1 MGINI
6 AIDGPGGAGKSTV
19 ARAVAKQLGFIYVDT
34 GAIYRA
40 IGLKFVRTGKSFTN
54 ENIIS
59 VLPGTELSLTHIDGE
74 QHIIIDGEDVSSL
87 IRTQEISSAA
97 SKVSAV
103 PEVRAFLLDL
113 QRDIAKTTG
122 AKIEFSEDIAA
133 VDGADAI
140 YTDVWVSMGEEA
152 QFEERIKLLTP
163 YRVTMDM
170 MNMTHNPDCI
180 FLHCLPSFHDLET
193 SVGREIYEK
202 YGVAEQEVTDEVF
215 RAPCSKVFDEAENRM
230 HTIKAVMV
238 ATAGR

>member
-59 VLPGTELSLTHIDGE
+59 VLPGTELSLTYIDGE

-113 QRDIAKTTG
+113 QRDIARKNNV
-122 AKIEFSEDIAA
+122 IM
-133 VDGADAI
+133 DGR
-140 YTDVWVSMGEEA
+140 DVGTVILPNAEV
-152 QFEERIKLLTP
+152 K
-163 YRVTMDM
+163 
-170 MNMTHNPDCI
+170 I
-180 FLHCLPSFHDLET
+180 FLTANVEVRARRRHRELMAKGLET
-193 SVGREIYEK
+193 PDTFERVLKE
-202 YGVAEQEVTDEVF
+202 VAERD
-215 RAPCSKVFDEAENRM
+215 
-230 HTIKAVMV
+230 KADSER
-238 ATAGR
+238 ATAPLKPAEDAVLVDTSDMDFEQSVQTVINIIRRKVNV

>member
-34 GAIYRA
+34 GVIYRA

-113 QRDIAKTTG
+113 QRDIARKNNV
-122 AKIEFSEDIAA
+122 IM
-133 VDGADAI
+133 DGR
-140 YTDVWVSMGEEA
+140 DVGTVILPNAEV
-152 QFEERIKLLTP
+152 K
-163 YRVTMDM
+163 
-170 MNMTHNPDCI
+170 I
-180 FLHCLPSFHDLET
+180 FLTANVEVRARRRHRELMAKGLET
-193 SVGREIYEK
+193 PDTFERVLKE
-202 YGVAEQEVTDEVF
+202 VAERD
-215 RAPCSKVFDEAENRM
+215 
-230 HTIKAVMV
+230 KADSER
-238 ATAGR
+238 ATAPLKPAEDAVLVDTSDMDFEQSVQTVINIIRRKVNV

>member
-113 QRDIAKTTG
+113 QRDIARKNNV
-122 AKIEFSEDIAA
+122 IM
-133 VDGADAI
+133 DGR
-140 YTDVWVSMGEEA
+140 DVGTVILPNAEV
-152 QFEERIKLLTP
+152 K
-163 YRVTMDM
+163 
-170 MNMTHNPDCI
+170 I
-180 FLHCLPSFHDLET
+180 FLTANVEVRARRRHRELMAKELET
-193 SVGREIYEK
+193 PDTFERVLKE
-202 YGVAEQEVTDEVF
+202 VAERD
-215 RAPCSKVFDEAENRM
+215 
-230 HTIKAVMV
+230 KADSER
-238 ATAGR
+238 ATAPLNPAEDAVLVDTSDMDFEQSVQTVINIIRRKVNV

>member
-103 PEVRAFLLDL
+103 PEVRVFLLDL
-113 QRDIAKTTG
+113 QRDIARKNNV
-122 AKIEFSEDIAA
+122 IM
-133 VDGADAI
+133 DGR
-140 YTDVWVSMGEEA
+140 DVGTVILPNAEV
-152 QFEERIKLLTP
+152 K
-163 YRVTMDM
+163 
-170 MNMTHNPDCI
+170 I
-180 FLHCLPSFHDLET
+180 FLTANVEVRARRRHRELMAKGLET
-193 SVGREIYEK
+193 PDTFERVLKE
-202 YGVAEQEVTDEVF
+202 VAERD
-215 RAPCSKVFDEAENRM
+215 
-230 HTIKAVMV
+230 KADSER
-238 ATAGR
+238 ATAPLKPAEDAVLVDTSDMDFEQSVQTVINIIRRKVNV

>member
-113 QRDIAKTTG
+113 QRDIARKNNV
-122 AKIEFSEDIAA
+122 IM
-133 VDGADAI
+133 DGR
-140 YTDVWVSMGEEA
+140 DVGTVILPNAEV
-152 QFEERIKLLTP
+152 K
-163 YRVTMDM
+163 
-170 MNMTHNPDCI
+170 I
-180 FLHCLPSFHDLET
+180 FLTANVEVRARRRHRELMAKGLET
-193 SVGREIYEK
+193 PDTFERVLKEF
-202 YGVAEQEVTDEVF
+202 AERD
-215 RAPCSKVFDEAENRM
+215 
-230 HTIKAVMV
+230 KADSER
-238 ATAGR
+238 ATAPLKPAEDAVLVDTSDMDFEQSVQTVINIIRRKVNV

>member
-113 QRDIAKTTG
+113 QRDIARKNNV
-122 AKIEFSEDIAA
+122 IM
-133 VDGADAI
+133 DGR
-140 YTDVWVSMGEEA
+140 DVGTVILPNAEV
-152 QFEERIKLLTP
+152 K
-163 YRVTMDM
+163 
-170 MNMTHNPDCI
+170 I
-180 FLHCLPSFHDLET
+180 FLTANVEVRARRRHRELMAKGLET
-193 SVGREIYEK
+193 PDTFERVLKE
-202 YGVAEQEVTDEVF
+202 VAERD
-215 RAPCSKVFDEAENRM
+215 
-230 HTIKAVMV
+230 KADSER
-238 ATAGR
+238 ATAPLKPAEDAVFVDTSDMDFEQSVQTVINIIRRKVNV

>member
-113 QRDIAKTTG
+113 QRDIARKNNV
-122 AKIEFSEDIAA
+122 IM
-133 VDGADAI
+133 DGR
-140 YTDVWVSMGEEA
+140 DVGTVILPNAEV
-152 QFEERIKLLTP
+152 K
-163 YRVTMDM
+163 
-170 MNMTHNPDCI
+170 I
-180 FLHCLPSFHDLET
+180 FLTANVEVRARRRHRELMAKGLET
-193 SVGREIYEK
+193 PDTFERVLKE
-202 YGVAEQEVTDEVF
+202 VAERD
-215 RAPCSKVFDEAENRM
+215 
-230 HTIKAVMV
+230 KADSER
-238 ATAGR
+238 ATAPLKPAEDAELVDTSDMDFEQSVQTVINIIRRKVNV

>member
-113 QRDIAKTTG
+113 QRDIARKNNV
-122 AKIEFSEDIAA
+122 IM
-133 VDGADAI
+133 DGR
-140 YTDVWVSMGEEA
+140 DVGTVILPNAEV
-152 QFEERIKLLTP
+152 K
-163 YRVTMDM
+163 
-170 MNMTHNPDCI
+170 I
-180 FLHCLPSFHDLET
+180 FLTANVEVRARRRHRELMAKGLET
-193 SVGREIYEK
+193 PDTFERVLKE
-202 YGVAEQEVTDEVF
+202 VAERD
-215 RAPCSKVFDEAENRM
+215 
-230 HTIKAVMV
+230 KADSER
-238 ATAGR
+238 ATAPLKHAEDAVLVDTSDMDFEQSVQTVINIIRRKVNV

>member
-113 QRDIAKTTG
+113 QRDIARKNNV
-122 AKIEFSEDIAA
+122 IM
-133 VDGADAI
+133 DGR
-140 YTDVWVSMGEEA
+140 DVGKVILPNAEV
-152 QFEERIKLLTP
+152 K
-163 YRVTMDM
+163 
-170 MNMTHNPDCI
+170 I
-180 FLHCLPSFHDLET
+180 FLTANVEVRARRRHRELMAKGLET
-193 SVGREIYEK
+193 PDTFERVLKE
-202 YGVAEQEVTDEVF
+202 VAERD
-215 RAPCSKVFDEAENRM
+215 
-230 HTIKAVMV
+230 KADSER
-238 ATAGR
+238 ATAPLKPAEDAVLVDTSDMDFEQSVQTVINIIRRKVNV

>member
-113 QRDIAKTTG
+113 QRDIARKNNV
-122 AKIEFSEDIAA
+122 IM
-133 VDGADAI
+133 DGR
-140 YTDVWVSMGEEA
+140 DVGTVILPNAEV
-152 QFEERIKLLTP
+152 K
-163 YRVTMDM
+163 
-170 MNMTHNPDCI
+170 I
-180 FLHCLPSFHDLET
+180 FLTANVEVRARRRHRELMAKGLET
-193 SVGREIYEK
+193 PDTFERVLKE
-202 YGVAEQEVTDEVF
+202 VAERDKADSE
-215 RAPCSKVFDEAENRM
+215 RATVPLKPAEDAVLVDTSDMDFEQSVQTVINIIRRKVN
-230 HTIKAVMV
+230 V
-238 ATAGR
+238 

>member
-34 GAIYRA
+34 GSIYRA

-113 QRDIAKTTG
+113 QRDIARKNNV
-122 AKIEFSEDIAA
+122 IM
-133 VDGADAI
+133 DGR
-140 YTDVWVSMGEEA
+140 DVGTVILPNAEV
-152 QFEERIKLLTP
+152 K
-163 YRVTMDM
+163 
-170 MNMTHNPDCI
+170 I
-180 FLHCLPSFHDLET
+180 FLTANVEVRARRRHRELMAKGLET
-193 SVGREIYEK
+193 PDTFERVLKE
-202 YGVAEQEVTDEVF
+202 VAERD
-215 RAPCSKVFDEAENRM
+215 
-230 HTIKAVMV
+230 KADSER
-238 ATAGR
+238 ATAPLKPAEDAVLVDTSDMDFEQSVQTVINIIRRKVNV

>member
-113 QRDIAKTTG
+113 QRDIARKNNVIMDGRDVGTVILPNAEVKVFLTANVEVRARRRHRELM
-122 AKIEFSEDIAA
+122 AK
-133 VDGADAI
+133 G
-140 YTDVWVSMGEEA
+140 
-152 QFEERIKLLTP
+152 
-163 YRVTMDM
+163 
-170 MNMTHNPDCI
+170 
-180 FLHCLPSFHDLET
+180 LET
-193 SVGREIYEK
+193 PDTFERVLKE
-202 YGVAEQEVTDEVF
+202 VAERD
-215 RAPCSKVFDEAENRM
+215 
-230 HTIKAVMV
+230 KADSER
-238 ATAGR
+238 ATAPLKPAEDAVLVDTSDMNFEQSVQTVINIIRRKVNV

>member
-113 QRDIAKTTG
+113 QRDIARKNNV
-122 AKIEFSEDIAA
+122 IM
-133 VDGADAI
+133 DGR
-140 YTDVWVSMGEEA
+140 DVGTVILPNAEV
-152 QFEERIKLLTP
+152 K
-163 YRVTMDM
+163 
-170 MNMTHNPDCI
+170 I
-180 FLHCLPSFHDLET
+180 FLTANVEVRARRRHRELMAKGLET
-193 SVGREIYEK
+193 PDTFERVLKED
-202 YGVAEQEVTDEVF
+202 AERD
-215 RAPCSKVFDEAENRM
+215 
-230 HTIKAVMV
+230 KADSER
-238 ATAGR
+238 ATAPLKPAEDAVLVDTSDMDFEQSVQTVINIIRRKVNV

>member
-6 AIDGPGGAGKSTV
+6 AIDGPGGVGKSTV
-19 ARAVAKQLGFIYVDT
+19 ARAAAKQLGFIYVDT

-113 QRDIAKTTG
+113 QRDIARKNNV
-122 AKIEFSEDIAA
+122 IM
-133 VDGADAI
+133 DGR
-140 YTDVWVSMGEEA
+140 DVGTVILPNAEV
-152 QFEERIKLLTP
+152 K
-163 YRVTMDM
+163 
-170 MNMTHNPDCI
+170 I
-180 FLHCLPSFHDLET
+180 FLTANVEVRARRRHRELMAKGLET
-193 SVGREIYEK
+193 PDTFERVLKE
-202 YGVAEQEVTDEVF
+202 VAERD
-215 RAPCSKVFDEAENRM
+215 
-230 HTIKAVMV
+230 KADSER
-238 ATAGR
+238 ATAPLKPAEDAVLVDTSDMDFEQSVQTVINIIRRKVNV

>member
-113 QRDIAKTTG
+113 QRDIARKNNV
-122 AKIEFSEDIAA
+122 IM
-133 VDGADAI
+133 DGR
-140 YTDVWVSMGEEA
+140 DVGTVILPNAEV
-152 QFEERIKLLTP
+152 K
-163 YRVTMDM
+163 
-170 MNMTHNPDCI
+170 I
-180 FLHCLPSFHDLET
+180 FLTANVEIRARRRHRELMAKGLET
-193 SVGREIYEK
+193 PDTFERVLKE
-202 YGVAEQEVTDEVF
+202 VAERD
-215 RAPCSKVFDEAENRM
+215 
-230 HTIKAVMV
+230 KADSER
-238 ATAGR
+238 ATAPLKPAEDAVLVDTSDMDFEQSVQTVINIIRRKVNV

>member
-113 QRDIAKTTG
+113 QRDIARKNNV
-122 AKIEFSEDIAA
+122 IM
-133 VDGADAI
+133 DGR
-140 YTDVWVSMGEEA
+140 DVGTVILPNAEV
-152 QFEERIKLLTP
+152 K
-163 YRVTMDM
+163 
-170 MNMTHNPDCI
+170 I
-180 FLHCLPSFHDLET
+180 FLTANVEVRARRRHRELMAKGLET
-193 SVGREIYEK
+193 PDTFERVLKE
-202 YGVAEQEVTDEVF
+202 VAERD
-215 RAPCSKVFDEAENRM
+215 
-230 HTIKAVMV
+230 KADSER
-238 ATAGR
+238 ATAPLKPTEDAVLVDTSDMDFEQSVQTVINIIRRKVNV

>member
-87 IRTQEISSAA
+87 IRTQEISSAG

-113 QRDIAKTTG
+113 QRDIARKNNV
-122 AKIEFSEDIAA
+122 IM
-133 VDGADAI
+133 DGR
-140 YTDVWVSMGEEA
+140 DVGTVILPNAEV
-152 QFEERIKLLTP
+152 K
-163 YRVTMDM
+163 
-170 MNMTHNPDCI
+170 I
-180 FLHCLPSFHDLET
+180 FLTANVEVRARRRHRELMAKGLET
-193 SVGREIYEK
+193 PDTFERVLKE
-202 YGVAEQEVTDEVF
+202 VAERD
-215 RAPCSKVFDEAENRM
+215 
-230 HTIKAVMV
+230 KADSER
-238 ATAGR
+238 ATAPLKPAEDAVLVDTSDMDFEQSVQTVINIIRRKVNV

>member
-74 QHIIIDGEDVSSL
+74 QHIIIDGEDVSSFF
-87 IRTQEISSAA
+87 RTQEISSAA

-113 QRDIAKTTG
+113 QRNIARKNNV
-122 AKIEFSEDIAA
+122 IM
-133 VDGADAI
+133 DGR
-140 YTDVWVSMGEEA
+140 DVGTVILPNAEV
-152 QFEERIKLLTP
+152 K
-163 YRVTMDM
+163 
-170 MNMTHNPDCI
+170 I
-180 FLHCLPSFHDLET
+180 FLTANVEVRARRRHRELMAKGLET
-193 SVGREIYEK
+193 PDTFERVLKE
-202 YGVAEQEVTDEVF
+202 VAERD
-215 RAPCSKVFDEAENRM
+215 
-230 HTIKAVMV
+230 KADSER
-238 ATAGR
+238 ATAPLKPAEDAVLVDTSDMDFEQSVQTVINIIRRKVNV

>member
-87 IRTQEISSAA
+87 IGTQEISSAA

-113 QRDIAKTTG
+113 QRDIARKNNV
-122 AKIEFSEDIAA
+122 IM
-133 VDGADAI
+133 DGR
-140 YTDVWVSMGEEA
+140 DVGTVILPNAEV
-152 QFEERIKLLTP
+152 K
-163 YRVTMDM
+163 
-170 MNMTHNPDCI
+170 I
-180 FLHCLPSFHDLET
+180 FLTANVEVRARRRHRELMAKGLET
-193 SVGREIYEK
+193 PDTFERVLKE
-202 YGVAEQEVTDEVF
+202 VAERD
-215 RAPCSKVFDEAENRM
+215 
-230 HTIKAVMV
+230 KADSER
-238 ATAGR
+238 ATAPLKPAEDAVLVDTSDMDFEQSVQTVINIIRRKVNV

>member
-113 QRDIAKTTG
+113 QRDIARKNNV
-122 AKIEFSEDIAA
+122 IM
-133 VDGADAI
+133 DGR
-140 YTDVWVSMGEEA
+140 DVGTVILPNAEV
-152 QFEERIKLLTP
+152 K
-163 YRVTMDM
+163 
-170 MNMTHNPDCI
+170 I
-180 FLHCLPSFHDLET
+180 FLTANVEVRARRRHRELMAKGLET
-193 SVGREIYEK
+193 PDTFERVLKE
-202 YGVAEQEVTDEVF
+202 VAERD
-215 RAPCSKVFDEAENRM
+215 RADSER
-230 HTIKAVMV
+230 
-238 ATAGR
+238 ATAPLKPAEDAVLVDTSDMDFEQSVQTVINIIRRKVNV

>member
-59 VLPGTELSLTHIDGE
+59 VFPGTELSLTHIDGE

-113 QRDIAKTTG
+113 QRDIARKNNV
-122 AKIEFSEDIAA
+122 IM
-133 VDGADAI
+133 DGR
-140 YTDVWVSMGEEA
+140 DVGTVILPNAEV
-152 QFEERIKLLTP
+152 K
-163 YRVTMDM
+163 
-170 MNMTHNPDCI
+170 I
-180 FLHCLPSFHDLET
+180 FLTANVEVRARRRHRELMAKGLET
-193 SVGREIYEK
+193 PDTFERVLKE
-202 YGVAEQEVTDEVF
+202 VAERD
-215 RAPCSKVFDEAENRM
+215 
-230 HTIKAVMV
+230 KADSER
-238 ATAGR
+238 ATAPLKPAEDAVLVDTSDMDFEQSVQTVINIIRRKVNV

>member
-40 IGLKFVRTGKSFTN
+40 IGLKFVRMGKSFTN

-113 QRDIAKTTG
+113 QRDIARKNNV
-122 AKIEFSEDIAA
+122 IM
-133 VDGADAI
+133 DGR
-140 YTDVWVSMGEEA
+140 DVGTVILPNAEV
-152 QFEERIKLLTP
+152 K
-163 YRVTMDM
+163 
-170 MNMTHNPDCI
+170 I
-180 FLHCLPSFHDLET
+180 FLTANVEVRARRRHRELMAKGLET
-193 SVGREIYEK
+193 PDTFERVLKE
-202 YGVAEQEVTDEVF
+202 VAERD
-215 RAPCSKVFDEAENRM
+215 
-230 HTIKAVMV
+230 KADSER
-238 ATAGR
+238 ATAPLKPAEDAVLVDTSDMDFEQSVQTVINIIRRKVNV

>member
-6 AIDGPGGAGKSTV
+6 AIDGPGGAGKSIV

-74 QHIIIDGEDVSSL
+74 QHIIIDGEDVSSF

-113 QRDIAKTTG
+113 QRNIARKNNV
-122 AKIEFSEDIAA
+122 IM
-133 VDGADAI
+133 DGR
-140 YTDVWVSMGEEA
+140 DVGTVILPNAEV
-152 QFEERIKLLTP
+152 K
-163 YRVTMDM
+163 
-170 MNMTHNPDCI
+170 I
-180 FLHCLPSFHDLET
+180 FLTANVEVRARRRHRELMAKGLET
-193 SVGREIYEK
+193 PDTFERVLKE
-202 YGVAEQEVTDEVF
+202 VAERD
-215 RAPCSKVFDEAENRM
+215 
-230 HTIKAVMV
+230 KADSER
-238 ATAGR
+238 ATAPLKPAEDAVLVDTSDMDFEQSVQTVINIIRRKVNV

>member
-103 PEVRAFLLDL
+103 SEVRAFLLDL
-113 QRDIAKTTG
+113 QRDIARKNNV
-122 AKIEFSEDIAA
+122 IM
-133 VDGADAI
+133 DGR
-140 YTDVWVSMGEEA
+140 DVGTVILPNAEV
-152 QFEERIKLLTP
+152 K
-163 YRVTMDM
+163 
-170 MNMTHNPDCI
+170 I
-180 FLHCLPSFHDLET
+180 FLTANVEVRARRRHRELMAKGLET
-193 SVGREIYEK
+193 PDTFERVLKE
-202 YGVAEQEVTDEVF
+202 VAERD
-215 RAPCSKVFDEAENRM
+215 
-230 HTIKAVMV
+230 KADSER
-238 ATAGR
+238 ATAPLKPAEDAVLVDTSDMDFEQSVQTVINIIRRKVNV

>member
-6 AIDGPGGAGKSTV
+6 AIDGPRGVGKSTV
-19 ARAVAKQLGFIYVDT
+19 ARAAAKQLGFIYVDT

-74 QHIIIDGEDVSSL
+74 QHIIIDGEDVSSH

-113 QRDIAKTTG
+113 QRDIARKNNV
-122 AKIEFSEDIAA
+122 IM
-133 VDGADAI
+133 DGR
-140 YTDVWVSMGEEA
+140 DVGTVILPNAEV
-152 QFEERIKLLTP
+152 K
-163 YRVTMDM
+163 
-170 MNMTHNPDCI
+170 I
-180 FLHCLPSFHDLET
+180 FLTANVEVRARRRHRELMAKGLET
-193 SVGREIYEK
+193 PDTFERVLKE
-202 YGVAEQEVTDEVF
+202 VAERD
-215 RAPCSKVFDEAENRM
+215 
-230 HTIKAVMV
+230 KADSER
-238 ATAGR
+238 ATAPLKPAEDAVLVDTSDMDFEQSVQTVINIIRRKVNV

>member
-59 VLPGTELSLTHIDGE
+59 VLPGTQLSLTHIDGE

-113 QRDIAKTTG
+113 QRDIARKNNV
-122 AKIEFSEDIAA
+122 IM
-133 VDGADAI
+133 DGR
-140 YTDVWVSMGEEA
+140 DVGTVILPNAEV
-152 QFEERIKLLTP
+152 K
-163 YRVTMDM
+163 
-170 MNMTHNPDCI
+170 I
-180 FLHCLPSFHDLET
+180 FLTANVEVRARRRHRELMAKGLET
-193 SVGREIYEK
+193 PDTFERVLKE
-202 YGVAEQEVTDEVF
+202 VAERD
-215 RAPCSKVFDEAENRM
+215 
-230 HTIKAVMV
+230 KADSER
-238 ATAGR
+238 ATAPLKPAEDAVLVDTSDMDFEQSVQTVINIIRRKVNV

>member
-113 QRDIAKTTG
+113 QRDIARKNNV
-122 AKIEFSEDIAA
+122 IM
-133 VDGADAI
+133 DGR
-140 YTDVWVSMGEEA
+140 DVGTVILPNAEV
-152 QFEERIKLLTP
+152 K
-163 YRVTMDM
+163 
-170 MNMTHNPDCI
+170 I
-180 FLHCLPSFHDLET
+180 FLTANVEVRARRRHRELMAKGLET
-193 SVGREIYEK
+193 PDTFERVLKE
-202 YGVAEQEVTDEVF
+202 VAERDK
-215 RAPCSKVFDEAENRM
+215 ADSKR
-230 HTIKAVMV
+230 
-238 ATAGR
+238 ATAPLKPAEDAVLVDTSDMDFEQSVQTVINIIRRKVNV

>member
-6 AIDGPGGAGKSTV
+6 AIDGPGGTGKSTV

-113 QRDIAKTTG
+113 QRDIARKNNV
-122 AKIEFSEDIAA
+122 IM
-133 VDGADAI
+133 DGR
-140 YTDVWVSMGEEA
+140 DVGTVILPNAEV
-152 QFEERIKLLTP
+152 K
-163 YRVTMDM
+163 
-170 MNMTHNPDCI
+170 I
-180 FLHCLPSFHDLET
+180 FLTANVEVRARRRHRELMAKGLET
-193 SVGREIYEK
+193 PDTFERVLKE
-202 YGVAEQEVTDEVF
+202 VAERD
-215 RAPCSKVFDEAENRM
+215 
-230 HTIKAVMV
+230 KADSER
-238 ATAGR
+238 ATAPLKPAEDAVLVDTSDMDFEQSVQTVINIIRRKVNV

>member
-6 AIDGPGGAGKSTV
+6 AIDGPGSAGKSTV

-113 QRDIAKTTG
+113 QRDIARKNNV
-122 AKIEFSEDIAA
+122 IM
-133 VDGADAI
+133 DGR
-140 YTDVWVSMGEEA
+140 DVGTVILPNAEV
-152 QFEERIKLLTP
+152 K
-163 YRVTMDM
+163 
-170 MNMTHNPDCI
+170 I
-180 FLHCLPSFHDLET
+180 FLTANVEVRARRRHRELMAKGLET
-193 SVGREIYEK
+193 PDTFERVLKE
-202 YGVAEQEVTDEVF
+202 VAERD
-215 RAPCSKVFDEAENRM
+215 
-230 HTIKAVMV
+230 KADSER
-238 ATAGR
+238 ATAPLKPAKDAVLVDTSDMDFEQSVQTVINIIRRKVNV

>member
-113 QRDIAKTTG
+113 QRDIVRKNNV
-122 AKIEFSEDIAA
+122 IM
-133 VDGADAI
+133 DGR
-140 YTDVWVSMGEEA
+140 DVGTVILPNAEV
-152 QFEERIKLLTP
+152 K
-163 YRVTMDM
+163 
-170 MNMTHNPDCI
+170 I
-180 FLHCLPSFHDLET
+180 FLTANVEVRARRRHRELMAKGLET
-193 SVGREIYEK
+193 PDTFERVLKE
-202 YGVAEQEVTDEVF
+202 VAERD
-215 RAPCSKVFDEAENRM
+215 
-230 HTIKAVMV
+230 KADSER
-238 ATAGR
+238 ATAPLKPAEDAVLVDTSDMDFEQSVQTVINIIRRKVNV

>member
-113 QRDIAKTTG
+113 QRDIARKNNV
-122 AKIEFSEDIAA
+122 IM
-133 VDGADAI
+133 DGR
-140 YTDVWVSMGEEA
+140 DVGTEILPNAEV
-152 QFEERIKLLTP
+152 K
-163 YRVTMDM
+163 
-170 MNMTHNPDCI
+170 I
-180 FLHCLPSFHDLET
+180 FLTANVEVRARRRHRELMAKGLET
-193 SVGREIYEK
+193 PDTFERVLKE
-202 YGVAEQEVTDEVF
+202 VAERD
-215 RAPCSKVFDEAENRM
+215 
-230 HTIKAVMV
+230 KADSER
-238 ATAGR
+238 ATAPLKPAEDAVLVDTSDMDFEQSVQTVINIIRRKVNV

>member
-74 QHIIIDGEDVSSL
+74 QHIIIDGEDVSSF

-113 QRDIAKTTG
+113 QRNIARKNNV
-122 AKIEFSEDIAA
+122 IM
-133 VDGADAI
+133 DGR
-140 YTDVWVSMGEEA
+140 DVGTVILPNAEV
-152 QFEERIKLLTP
+152 K
-163 YRVTMDM
+163 
-170 MNMTHNPDCI
+170 I
-180 FLHCLPSFHDLET
+180 FLTANVEVRARRRHREVMAKGLET
-193 SVGREIYEK
+193 PDTFERVLKE
-202 YGVAEQEVTDEVF
+202 VAERD
-215 RAPCSKVFDEAENRM
+215 
-230 HTIKAVMV
+230 KADSER
-238 ATAGR
+238 ATAPLKPAEDAVLVDTSDMDFEQSVQTVINIIRRKVNV

>member
-40 IGLKFVRTGKSFTN
+40 IGLKFVRTGKSITN

-113 QRDIAKTTG
+113 QRDIARKNNV
-122 AKIEFSEDIAA
+122 IM
-133 VDGADAI
+133 DGR
-140 YTDVWVSMGEEA
+140 DVGTVILPNAEV
-152 QFEERIKLLTP
+152 K
-163 YRVTMDM
+163 
-170 MNMTHNPDCI
+170 I
-180 FLHCLPSFHDLET
+180 FLTANVEIRARRRHRELMAKGLET
-193 SVGREIYEK
+193 PDTFERVLKE
-202 YGVAEQEVTDEVF
+202 VAERD
-215 RAPCSKVFDEAENRM
+215 
-230 HTIKAVMV
+230 KADSER
-238 ATAGR
+238 ATAPLKPAEDAVLVDTSDMDFEQSVQTVINIIRRKVNV

>member
-6 AIDGPGGAGKSTV
+6 AIDGHGGAGKSTV
-19 ARAVAKQLGFIYVDT
+19 ARAVAKHLGFIYVDT

-74 QHIIIDGEDVSSL
+74 QHIIIDGEDVSSF

-113 QRDIAKTTG
+113 QRNIARKNNV
-122 AKIEFSEDIAA
+122 IM
-133 VDGADAI
+133 DGR
-140 YTDVWVSMGEEA
+140 DVGTVILPNAEV
-152 QFEERIKLLTP
+152 K
-163 YRVTMDM
+163 
-170 MNMTHNPDCI
+170 I
-180 FLHCLPSFHDLET
+180 FLTANVEVRARRRHRELMAKGLET
-193 SVGREIYEK
+193 PDTFERVLKE
-202 YGVAEQEVTDEVF
+202 VAERD
-215 RAPCSKVFDEAENRM
+215 
-230 HTIKAVMV
+230 KADSER
-238 ATAGR
+238 ATAPLKPAEDAVLVDTSDMDFEQSVQTVINIIRRKVNV

>member
-113 QRDIAKTTG
+113 QRDIARKNNV
-122 AKIEFSEDIAA
+122 IM
-133 VDGADAI
+133 DGR
-140 YTDVWVSMGEEA
+140 DVGTVILPNAEV
-152 QFEERIKLLTP
+152 K
-163 YRVTMDM
+163 
-170 MNMTHNPDCI
+170 I
-180 FLHCLPSFHDLET
+180 FLTANVEVRARRRHRELMAKGLET
-193 SVGREIYEK
+193 PDTFERVLKE
-202 YGVAEQEVTDEVF
+202 VAERD
-215 RAPCSKVFDEAENRM
+215 
-230 HTIKAVMV
+230 KADSER
-238 ATAGR
+238 ATAPLKPAEDAMLVDTSDMDFEQSVQTVINIIRRKVNV